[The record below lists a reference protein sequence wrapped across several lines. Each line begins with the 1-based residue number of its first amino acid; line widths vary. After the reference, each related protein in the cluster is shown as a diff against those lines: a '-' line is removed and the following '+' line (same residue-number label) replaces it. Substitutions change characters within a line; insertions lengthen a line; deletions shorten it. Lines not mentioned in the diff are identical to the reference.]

1 MRDMKSLATIL
12 PALFKQLGLE
22 EDARGWQAVTE
33 WPAVAGERIA
43 KHARAVSFPVAPPVR
58 IQPRD
63 GSLTVE
69 VEGSAW
75 MQELGFLERELVRKL
90 NRHLGRDIVREV
102 RWVPARGRSLR

>member
-43 KHARAVSFPVAPPVR
+43 KHARAVSF
-58 IQPRD
+58 RD

-75 MQELGFLERELVRKL
+75 MQELGFLERELLRKL

>member
-43 KHARAVSFPVAPPVR
+43 KHARAISF
-58 IQPRD
+58 RD

-75 MQELGFLERELVRKL
+75 MQELGFLERDLVHKL
-90 NRHLGRDIVREV
+90 NRHLGKDIVRDV

>member
-12 PALFKQLGLE
+12 PELFKQLGLE

-43 KHARAVSFPVAPPVR
+43 KHARAVSF
-58 IQPRD
+58 RD

>member
-22 EDARGWQAVTE
+22 EDAKGWQAVTE
-33 WPAVAGERIA
+33 WPVVAGERIA
-43 KHARAVSFPVAPPVR
+43 KHARAVSFH
-58 IQPRD
+58 D

-75 MQELGFLERELVRKL
+75 LHELGFLERDLVHKM
-90 NRHLGRDIVREV
+90 NRHLGNNIVRDV
-102 RWVPARGRSLR
+102 RWVAARGRSLR